1 MGIMMSNLLRPKA
14 PFRAALLRFVLVAL
28 VSLMLV
34 SWTLATRRERLIESW
49 KPINY
54 DVAIVLNDRLSA
66 ITSAKAEVTIQLL
79 KDNVSLIDLDFGQLS
94 VDSVTVD
101 AQDARFEHAN
111 GRLNVTIPTPKPR
124 DARLVVTVT
133 YHGAPKDGLILSS
146 DKSGNPSAVGDN
158 WPDRVHH
165 WIPTLDHPSAKAT
178 IRFTVTA
185 PERNLVVANGAF
197 DKVETTAGGTRT
209 WSYTE
214 RAPIPPYC
222 MIIAVGQFALIKPD
236 GPTVTPLSYY
246 VPQSDKDVA
255 LHGFS
260 PANPSLKL
268 FSETIAPYPYEKLAL
283 IVGATRFGGME
294 NSSAIVFGGNL
305 FDSRSNSD
313 PVSKVFNLRPGT
325 VSLIAHEI
333 AHQWFGDSVTESTW
347 ADLWL
352 SEGFAT
358 YFAGLFIQRHEGEE
372 AFRRYMNSQA
382 EVYLNYAKR
391 RRIPLFD
398 TETESL
404 MGLLNGNSYQKGS
417 WILHMLRGRLGDEA
431 FFKGLR
437 AYYRA
442 HEHATASTE
451 DLRAALEQA
460 SGSNLKE
467 FFARWVYAAGHPHY
481 EVSWQWQR
489 AKNQRGVLTINLKQT
504 QPDAPFLDPLQV
516 EIVIAKGAQK
526 TIIKPVGR
534 ETTIRLPVTNRPT
547 KITIDPDE
555 FVLKELVLK

>member
-1 MGIMMSNLLRPKA
+1 MEKMMTAKA
-14 PFRAALLRFVLVAL
+14 PFRAAFIRALFVTLASVVLVYSAF
-28 VSLMLV
+28 
-34 SWTLATRRERLIESW
+34 AARRERLIESW

-54 DVAIVLNDRLSA
+54 NVSIVLDDRLSA

-94 VDSVTVD
+94 VDSVKVD
-101 AQDARFEHAN
+101 AQDARYEHTN

-124 DARLVVTVT
+124 DTRLLVTVT

-165 WIPTLDHPSAKAT
+165 WIPSLDHPSAKAT
-178 IRFTVTA
+178 VRFTVTA

-197 DKVETTAGGTRT
+197 DKVETTASGTRT

-305 FDSRSNSD
+305 FDSRSD

-333 AHQWFGDSVTESTW
+333 AHQWFGDSVTEATW

-382 EVYLNYAKR
+382 EVYLSYARR

-417 WILHMLRGRLGDEA
+417 WVLHMLRGRLGDEA

-437 AYYRA
+437 AYYRE
-442 HEHATASTE
+442 HEHATATSE
-451 DLRAALEQA
+451 DLRAALEKA
-460 SGSNLKE
+460 SGSNLKD

-489 AKNQRGVLTINLKQT
+489 AKKRQGVLTINLNQT
-504 QPDAPFLDPLQV
+504 QPDAPFLDPRS
-516 EIVIAKGAQK
+516 G
-526 TIIKPVGR
+526 
-534 ETTIRLPVTNRPT
+534 
-547 KITIDPDE
+547 
-555 FVLKELVLK
+555 

>member
-1 MGIMMSNLLRPKA
+1 MTHISKA
-14 PFRAALLRFVLVAL
+14 TMPFRRVPYLFVALLVVVFFFPAVA
-28 VSLMLV
+28 
-34 SWTLATRRERLIESW
+34 ARRERLIESW
-49 KPINY
+49 KPVHYN
-54 DVAIVLNDRLSA
+54 VALVLDDRLST
-66 ITSAKAEVTIQLL
+66 ITSAKAEITIQTL
-79 KDNVSLIDLDFGQLS
+79 KDNLTLIDLDFGELS
-94 VDSVTVD
+94 VDSVTVNT
-101 AQDARFEHAN
+101 QQARFEHAN

-124 DARLVVTVT
+124 DARMMVTVT

-146 DKSGNPSAVGDN
+146 DKSGNRSAVGDN

-165 WIPTLDHPSAKAT
+165 WIPSLDHPSAKAT
-178 IRFTVTA
+178 VRFTVTA

-197 DKVETTAGGTRT
+197 DKVETTASGTRT
-209 WSYTE
+209 WSYSE
-214 RAPIPPYC
+214 RSPIPPYC

-246 VPQSDKDVA
+246 VPQADRDFA
-255 LHGFS
+255 LRGFA

-294 NSSAIVFGGNL
+294 NSSAIVFGSNL
-305 FDSRSNSD
+305 FDPRSNSD
-313 PVSKVFNLRPGT
+313 PVSSVFNLRPGL
-325 VSLIAHEI
+325 VSLIAHEV

-347 ADLWL
+347 ADIWL

-358 YFAGLFIQRHEGEE
+358 YFAGLFIQRYEGEQ
-372 AFRRYMNSQA
+372 AFRRYMDSQA

-391 RRIPLFD
+391 KRTPLFD

-417 WILHMLRGRLGDEA
+417 WVLHMLRGRLGDDA

-451 DLRAALEQA
+451 DLRAALEKA
-460 SGSNLKE
+460 SNSNLKE

-481 EVSWQWQR
+481 EVLWRWQR
-489 AKNQRGVLTINLKQT
+489 GKNRRGVLTINLKQI

-516 EIVIAKGAQK
+516 EIVTAKGTQR
-526 TIIKPVGR
+526 TTIKPEGR
-534 ETTIRLPVTNRPT
+534 ETTISLPTTSQPT
-547 KITIDPDE
+547 RVTIDPDE
-555 FVLKELVLK
+555 FVLKELVIK

>member
-1 MGIMMSNLLRPKA
+1 MTYISKTITSFRSRPVII
-14 PFRAALLRFVLVAL
+14 FALLVAVFVSSA
-28 VSLMLV
+28 S
-34 SWTLATRRERLIESW
+34 ATRRERLIESW
-49 KPINY
+49 KPVHYN
-54 DVAIVLNDRLSA
+54 VALVLDDRLST

-79 KDNVSLIDLDFGQLS
+79 KDNVSLIDLDLGELS

-101 AQDARFEHAN
+101 GQQARFEHTN
-111 GRLNVTIPTPKPR
+111 GRLNVTVSTPKAR
-124 DARLVVTVT
+124 DARMVVTVT

-146 DKSGNPSAVGDN
+146 DKSGNRSAVGDN

-165 WIPTLDHPSAKAT
+165 WIPSLDHPSAKAT
-178 IRFTVTA
+178 VRFTVTA

-197 DKVETTAGGTRT
+197 DKVETTASGTRT

-214 RAPIPPYC
+214 RSPIPPYC

-236 GPTVTPLSYY
+236 GPTITPLSYY
-246 VPQSDKDVA
+246 VPQSDKDFA
-255 LHGFS
+255 LRGFA

-294 NSSAIVFGGNL
+294 NSSAIVFGSNL
-305 FDSRSNSD
+305 FDPRSNSD
-313 PVSKVFNLRPGT
+313 PVSSVFNLRPGI
-325 VSLIAHEI
+325 VRLIAHEI

-347 ADLWL
+347 ADIWL

-358 YFAGLFIQRHEGEE
+358 YFAGLFIQRHEGEQ
-372 AFRRYMNSQA
+372 AFRRYMDSQA

-391 RRIPLFD
+391 RRTPLFD

-431 FFKGLR
+431 FSKGLR

-451 DLRAALEQA
+451 DLRTALEQA

-481 EVSWQWQR
+481 EVSWEWQR
-489 AKNQRGVLTINLKQT
+489 VKTRGSLTLNLQQT
-504 QPDAPFLDPLQV
+504 QQDAPFLDPLQV
-516 EIVIAKGAQK
+516 EIVTAKGPQR
-526 TIIKPVGR
+526 TTIKPMGR
-534 ETTIRLPVTNRPT
+534 QTTMRIPVASLPT
-547 KITIDPDE
+547 KITVDPDGLL
-555 FVLKELVLK
+555 LKEMVVKRASP

>member
-1 MGIMMSNLLRPKA
+1 MTHISKA
-14 PFRAALLRFVLVAL
+14 TMPFRRVPYLFVALLVVVFFFPAVA
-28 VSLMLV
+28 
-34 SWTLATRRERLIESW
+34 ARRERLIESW
-49 KPINY
+49 KPVHYN
-54 DVAIVLNDRLSA
+54 VALVLDDRLST
-66 ITSAKAEVTIQLL
+66 ITSAKAEITIQTL
-79 KDNVSLIDLDFGQLS
+79 KDNLTLIDLDFGELS
-94 VDSVTVD
+94 VDSVTVNT
-101 AQDARFEHAN
+101 QQARFEHAN

-124 DARLVVTVT
+124 DARMMVTVT

-146 DKSGNPSAVGDN
+146 DKSGNRSAVGDN

-165 WIPTLDHPSAKAT
+165 WIPSLDHPSAKAT
-178 IRFTVTA
+178 VRFTVTA

-197 DKVETTAGGTRT
+197 DKVETTASGTRT
-209 WSYTE
+209 WSYSE
-214 RAPIPPYC
+214 RSPIPPYC

-246 VPQSDKDVA
+246 VPQADRDFA
-255 LHGFS
+255 LRGFA

-294 NSSAIVFGGNL
+294 NSSAIVFGSNL
-305 FDSRSNSD
+305 FDPRSNSD
-313 PVSKVFNLRPGT
+313 PVSSVFNLRPGL
-325 VSLIAHEI
+325 VSLIAHEV

-347 ADLWL
+347 ADIWL

-358 YFAGLFIQRHEGEE
+358 YFAGLFIQRYEGEQ
-372 AFRRYMNSQA
+372 AFRRYMDSQA

-391 RRIPLFD
+391 KRTPLFD

-417 WILHMLRGRLGDEA
+417 WVLHMLRGRLGDDA

-451 DLRAALEQA
+451 DLRAALEKA
-460 SGSNLKE
+460 SNSNLKE

-481 EVSWQWQR
+481 EVLWRWQR
-489 AKNQRGVLTINLKQT
+489 GKNRRGVLTINLKQI

-516 EIVIAKGAQK
+516 EIVTAKGTQR
-526 TIIKPVGR
+526 TTIKPEGR
-534 ETTIRLPVTNRPT
+534 ETTISLPTTSQPT
-547 KITIDPDE
+547 KVTIDPDE
-555 FVLKELVLK
+555 FVLKELVIK